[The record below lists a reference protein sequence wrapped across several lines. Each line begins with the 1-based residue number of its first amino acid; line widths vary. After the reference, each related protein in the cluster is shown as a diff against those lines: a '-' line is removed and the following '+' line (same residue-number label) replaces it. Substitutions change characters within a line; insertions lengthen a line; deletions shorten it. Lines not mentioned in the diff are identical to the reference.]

1 VIRIL
6 LADDYPIL
14 REGIKRVIE
23 ATTDMVVVAEA
34 ASGEEALQKAKTS
47 APDVVVLDLSM
58 PGRGGLET
66 IQELKRLIPRVRIL
80 ILTVL
85 AEDYFAIRSLKEGA
99 DGFMNKEADVAML
112 QTAIRRLHAGGK
124 YISPTLAERLA
135 MSLADGPGGS
145 AVEVLS
151 VRELE
156 VLRLVGTGATV
167 REIAGRLHLSSKT
180 VSTYLSR
187 IRDKMSLRNNTELIR
202 YAIQSGLAS

>member
-23 ATTDMVVVAEA
+23 ETTDMIVVAEA
-34 ASGEEALQKAKTS
+34 ATGEEALQKAKTS
-47 APDVVVLDLSM
+47 APNVVVLDLSM

-66 IQELKRLIPRVRIL
+66 IQELKKLIPRVRIL

-99 DGFMNKEADVAML
+99 DGFMNKDADVAML
-112 QTAIRRLHAGGK
+112 HLAIRRLHAGGK

-135 MSLADGPGGS
+135 MSLEDGPGGS
-145 AVEVLS
+145 AVEALS

-167 REIAGRLHLSSKT
+167 REVADRLHLSSKT